1 MLAVSLVLA
10 GAVSWFASQQP
21 DGLERVALDTGF
33 MEKAGDH
40 PFRIFS
46 AYTVPGLGPFWSNAL
61 AGIIGTLAVFG
72 VTIILAKLAIRTKKQ
87 DHRRAPSSH

>member
-1 MLAVSLVLA
+1 MLAVSLALA
-10 GAVSWFASQQP
+10 GVVSWFVSQRP

-46 AYTVPGLGPFWSNAL
+46 EYTVPGLGVFWSNAL
-61 AGIIGTLAVFG
+61 AGIIGTFAVFG
-72 VTIILAKLAIRTKKQ
+72 VTILLVKLATRTKKQ
-87 DHRRAPSSH
+87 DHHRAPSSH